1 MTRIH
6 QTWLTA
12 AALAAVLLGGPLA
25 FAADERPAERPR
37 RAGPPAAGER
47 GGAGRVGSEE
57 WLNRLSEQLKLTA
70 EQKQKVAAAQKEQ
83 RDQMARLRE
92 DTSLTPEQRREKARA
107 LREEMDKKM
116 KEILTSDQYTHWQ
129 ELRRQRPGGPG
140 GNRGEAGGPGPRP
153 NRGNRPAT
161 Q

>member
-1 MTRIH
+1 MKRTHRS
-6 QTWLTA
+6 WLTV
-12 AALAAVLLGGPLA
+12 AALAAVLAGGPLA
-25 FAADERPAERPR
+25 FVAEGQSPDRPR
-37 RAGPPAAGER
+37 RAGPPASGER
-47 GGAGRVGSEE
+47 GGAGRVGTEA

-70 EQKQKVAAAQKEQ
+70 EQKKKVEAVQQEQ
-83 RDQMARLRE
+83 RDQMAKLRE

-107 LREEMDKKM
+107 LREAMDKKM
-116 KEILTSDQYTHWQ
+116 KEILTSEQYTQWQ

-161 Q
+161 P